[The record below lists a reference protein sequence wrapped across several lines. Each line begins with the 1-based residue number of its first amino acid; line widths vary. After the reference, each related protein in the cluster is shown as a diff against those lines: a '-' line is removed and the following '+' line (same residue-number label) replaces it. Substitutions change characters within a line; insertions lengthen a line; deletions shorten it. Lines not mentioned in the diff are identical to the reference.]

1 MHDLVGQ
8 YCDDDLLKPKTTTS
22 VGRWAPKTKTKIS
35 TTTVTLLLFLL
46 QKTLLMIIK

>member
-35 TTTVTLLLFLL
+35 TTITLLLFLL
-46 QKTLLMIIK
+46 QKTLLIIK